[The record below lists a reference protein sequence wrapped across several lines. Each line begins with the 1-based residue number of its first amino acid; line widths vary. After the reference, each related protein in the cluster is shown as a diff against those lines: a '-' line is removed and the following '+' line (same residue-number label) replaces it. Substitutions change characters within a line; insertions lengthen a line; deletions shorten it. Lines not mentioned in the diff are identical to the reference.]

1 MDNEKPNTL
10 LDLAIH
16 QLLSNESAAIH
27 ALKEIPRELFVPLLS
42 AAFKGVH
49 KNIVKAMVTVWPF
62 ACLHIGTLT
71 VQGPHRE
78 LLTTMVKCLQFIP
91 VQNSGSRSPKLRIL
105 DLREDSGC
113 KIVCPVISTNSPACL
128 FSCAHSEHSILKM
141 RAQHSTASSE
151 HEAQAHNQDMEIIVN
166 ISLRRGNIL
175 RERGYLA
182 LLLNKVEQSSG
193 SLHLCCRDLEI
204 EKLGVYNRNNLNR
217 LDFKCLDHLSVF
229 KGSLSEITCLLAQV
243 VHLRKLCLSKVT
255 CSSLNGKVFQNFVSQ
270 LRFMDH
276 LNELNFDSFDLRDH
290 LEAVLRDLPTNLEFL
305 HLTFCELSYNDFK
318 FLAECPQAN
327 HLKLLNISYNPMYWE
342 DCEPFYNLLQCV
354 SGTLQ
359 HLEFNHCLLTDSVFS
374 GLIPALSRC
383 SQLRVLNFFSNPV
396 SMSMLMRILEH
407 LTPLMELKHVIY
419 PIPVHC
425 YGRWQ
430 IQDSLDRE
438 KLANVQAQLKQM
450 LQEAGRN
457 DMTWITYPG

>member
-1 MDNEKPNTL
+1 MDNKKTNTL

-16 QLLSNESAAIH
+16 QLLSNEPAAIH
-27 ALKEIPRELFVPLLS
+27 ALKEIPKELFVPLLS

-49 KNIVKAMVTVWPF
+49 KNIVKAMIQVWPF
-62 ACLHIGTLT
+62 TCLHIGTLS

-78 LLTTMVKCLQFIP
+78 LLTAMVKCLQIIP
-91 VQNSGSRSPKLRIL
+91 VQDPDSRSSKLRIL

-113 KIVCPVISTNSPACL
+113 KIICPEISAKSPACL
-128 FSCAHSEHSILKM
+128 FSCVHSEHSILKM
-141 RAQHSTASSE
+141 GAQYRNASSE
-151 HEAQAHNQDMEIIVN
+151 PEVQPSNLPMELIVN
-166 ISLRRGNIL
+166 ISLRGGNIL
-175 RERGYLA
+175 REREYLA

-204 EKLGVYNRNNLNR
+204 DKLSVYNRNTLNR
-217 LDFKCLDHLSVF
+217 LGLKCLDHLSVF
-229 KGSLSEITCLLAQV
+229 KGSLREITYLLAQV

-276 LNELNFDSFDLRDH
+276 LNELNFDSFDISDH
-290 LEAVLRDLPTNLEFL
+290 LETVLRVLPTSLDFL
-305 HLTFCELSYNDFK
+305 HLTFCELSYKDFK
-318 FLAECPQAN
+318 FLAECPQVK
-327 HLKLLNISYNPMYWE
+327 HLKLLNISHNPICWE
-342 DCEPFYNLLQCV
+342 DCEPLINLLNYV

-359 HLEFNHCLLTDSVFS
+359 HLEFNHCLLRDSAFY
-374 GLIPALSRC
+374 GLIPALTHC
-383 SQLRVLNFFSNPV
+383 SHLQVLNFFCNPV
-396 SMSMLMRILEH
+396 SMSMLMRLLEH

-430 IQDSLDRE
+430 IHDSLDWQ

-450 LQEAGRN
+450 VQEAGRS
-457 DMTWITYPG
+457 DMTWITYPE

>member
-1 MDNEKPNTL
+1 MDNKKPNTL

-27 ALKEIPRELFVPLLS
+27 AIEEIPRDLFIPLLS

-49 KNIVKAMVTVWPF
+49 KNIVKAMVKVWPF
-62 ACLHIGTLT
+62 TCLHIGTLS

-78 LLTTMVKCLQFIP
+78 LLTAMVECLQFIP
-91 VQNSGSRSPKLRIL
+91 VQNSGSRSPKLQIL

-113 KIVCPVISTNSPACL
+113 KIVCPEISAKSPACL

-141 RAQHSTASSE
+141 GAHHSIASSE
-151 HEAQAHNQDMEIIVN
+151 PEVQPSNQVMELIVS
-166 ISLRRGNIL
+166 ISLRSGIIL
-175 RERGYLA
+175 REREYLA

-204 EKLGVYNRNNLNR
+204 DKLGGYSRNTLNQ
-217 LDFKCLDHLSVF
+217 LSLQCLDHLSVF
-229 KGSLSEITCLLAQV
+229 KGSLSEITYLLAQV
-243 VHLRKLCLSKVT
+243 VHLRRLCLSKVS
-255 CSSLNGKVFQNFVSQ
+255 CRSFNGKAFQNFVSH
-270 LRFMDH
+270 LRCMDC
-276 LNELNFDSFDLRDH
+276 LNELNFDSFNLRDH
-290 LEAVLRDLPTNLEFL
+290 LETVLRVLPTSLDVL
-305 HLTFCELSYNDFK
+305 HLTFCELTYNDFK

-327 HLKLLNISYNPMYWE
+327 HLKLLNVSYNAMHWE
-342 DCEPFYNLLQCV
+342 DCEPFYNLLHCI

-359 HLEFNHCLLTDSVFS
+359 HLEFNHCLLTNSVFS
-374 GLIPALSRC
+374 GLIPVLSRC

-396 SMSMLMRILEH
+396 SMSMLMRLLEH

-425 YGRWQ
+425 YGRWE
-430 IQDSLDRE
+430 IQDSLDNQ

-450 LQEAGRN
+450 LQEAGRS